1 MFVLTDS
8 NPLRFYFQE
17 WWGKVIPPNVIWEHG
32 ILKGAKK
39 LVEFSTSVLSRDG
52 SCSEA
57 MSELWTKHLTW
68 KNWYSVFSSVLP
80 TFDPTRLG
88 SLTVNFWC
96 QWDKMFGW
104 ISFVLQLRSW
114 LWLKNLSGGF
124 WQDTGEIVDHSIK
137 SDL

>member
-1 MFVLTDS
+1 MSYENTES
-8 NPLRFYFQE
+8 WREQ
-17 WWGKVIPPNVIWEHG
+17 
-32 ILKGAKK
+32 KK

-88 SLTVNFWC
+88 SLTVSFWC

-104 ISFVLQLRSW
+104 ISFVLQLSSW

-137 SDL
+137 SDLHKYRYFLWCIVHLCIIT

>member
-1 MFVLTDS
+1 MSYENTES
-8 NPLRFYFQE
+8 WREQ
-17 WWGKVIPPNVIWEHG
+17 
-32 ILKGAKK
+32 KK

-80 TFDPTRLG
+80 KFDPTRLG
-88 SLTVNFWC
+88 SLTVSFWC

-104 ISFVLQLRSW
+104 ISFVHQLRSW

-124 WQDTGEIVDHSIK
+124 WQDTGEIVDHSNK
-137 SDL
+137 SDLHKYRYFLWCIVHLCIIT